1 MAPAQNS
8 KLNQQQSGTQGGG
21 SKEKNTLFTYF
32 KPTTTIGS
40 NRSHDVQELERGAM
54 GSAAKLESKIGAVAN
69 SESQASGAVTVEQE
83 VVAEQS
89 TRQEEKESIFKTF
102 IISRFFQIPAEAR
115 VMDRVTKSVYAEQ
128 DTRPATQPLGIR
140 MLLKRLKY
148 ENLSDEDARKMAVEY
163 IDQRIFAANA
173 KIPLYILEKERKKES
188 ERYRER
194 LKETKIDTGKKKDRE
209 RERKEKMTAEWVTL
223 SSASEPA

>member
-1 MAPAQNS
+1 
-8 KLNQQQSGTQGGG
+8 
-21 SKEKNTLFTYF
+21 
-32 KPTTTIGS
+32 
-40 NRSHDVQELERGAM
+40 
-54 GSAAKLESKIGAVAN
+54 
-69 SESQASGAVTVEQE
+69 
-83 VVAEQS
+83 
-89 TRQEEKESIFKTF
+89 
-102 IISRFFQIPAEAR
+102 
-115 VMDRVTKSVYAEQ
+115 MDRVTKSVYEEQ
-128 DTRPATQPLGIR
+128 DTRTTQPLGIR
-140 MLLKRLKY
+140 KLLNRLKY
-148 ENLSDEDARKMAVEY
+148 ENPSDEDARKMAVEH